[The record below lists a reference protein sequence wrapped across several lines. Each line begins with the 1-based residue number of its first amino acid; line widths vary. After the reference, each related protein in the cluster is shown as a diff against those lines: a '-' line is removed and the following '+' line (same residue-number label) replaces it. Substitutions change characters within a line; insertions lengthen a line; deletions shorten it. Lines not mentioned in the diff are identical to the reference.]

1 MKLSIII
8 PVYNVETTLNKCI
21 ESVVNQDFSNYEL
34 ILVDD
39 GSPDRCPQICDRWAL
54 KSEKIS
60 VIHKKNGGL
69 SDARNAGIDVA
80 RGKYITFIDSD
91 DYIGEHTFAP
101 VMDYI
106 ARNPEVDILEYPAQ
120 LFYGSP
126 NHHELAFPE
135 ETVYNNM
142 EAYWFQGRAYQHT
155 YAWNKIYK
163 KELFD
168 EVRFPT
174 GVVFED
180 IYTLYCLLKKA
191 SIVATINSG
200 CYYYCYNPKG
210 ITATADNSA
219 MRMLLHH
226 HVSIIMDTQRRDKDF
241 QAYYMQV
248 INIQI
253 DVFEMTGEVPI
264 LPDIHMNPKYF
275 NGIQKLKSIASNILG
290 IKSLCKLTR
299 LFHNVWRNH

>member
-155 YAWNKIYK
+155 YQSRKQAPSSDYFHKMFQLFFLTTTAWETFLQSM
-163 KELFD
+163 ELHFLPGLLQD
-168 EVRFPT
+168 LQETRWLL
-174 GVVFED
+174 
-180 IYTLYCLLKKA
+180 TL
-191 SIVATINSG
+191 
-200 CYYYCYNPKG
+200 
-210 ITATADNSA
+210 
-219 MRMLLHH
+219 
-226 HVSIIMDTQRRDKDF
+226 
-241 QAYYMQV
+241 
-248 INIQI
+248 
-253 DVFEMTGEVPI
+253 
-264 LPDIHMNPKYF
+264 
-275 NGIQKLKSIASNILG
+275 
-290 IKSLCKLTR
+290 
-299 LFHNVWRNH
+299 